1 MVHLSH
7 PFMNTG
13 KTIALTR
20 WTFVDKVMSLL
31 FKILSRFVI
40 AFLPK
45 SKHLLILWLQWQS
58 IVILEPKKIK
68 VCHCFHFFHIYLPWS
83 DRTSW
88 RRKWQPT
95 PVFLSGESHGQRSL
109 VSHSPWGHKETD
121 MTEATQHACTQ
132 DGTVRH
138 ELSFWMLSFK
148 PAFSL
153 FSFTFIKRLFSS
165 SSLYTVRVVS
175 SAYLRLLIIL
185 LATLI
190 PAVLSHDVLC
200 IKVK

>member
-1 MVHLSH
+1 MATV
-7 PFMNTG
+7 
-13 KTIALTR
+13 TICSDFGAQENK
-20 WTFVDKVMSLL
+20 F
-31 FKILSRFVI
+31 
-40 AFLPK
+40 
-45 SKHLLILWLQWQS
+45 
-58 IVILEPKKIK
+58 
-68 VCHCFHFFHIYLPWS
+68 CHYVPIYLPWS

-153 FSFTFIKRLFSS
+153 FSFTFIKRLFTSSLFAIRVMSSAYVKLIFLPAILILTCASS
-165 SSLYTVRVVS
+165 SSAFHIMY
-175 SAYLRLLIIL
+175 SAY
-185 LATLI
+185 
-190 PAVLSHDVLC
+190 S
-200 IKVK
+200 